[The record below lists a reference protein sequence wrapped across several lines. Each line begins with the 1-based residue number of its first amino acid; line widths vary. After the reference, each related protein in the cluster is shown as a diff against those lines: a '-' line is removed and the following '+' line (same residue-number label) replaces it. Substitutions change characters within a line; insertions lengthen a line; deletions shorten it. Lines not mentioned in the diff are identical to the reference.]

1 MYSQGENE
9 IKAIILKI
17 AYQNDQRAF
26 RQFFDLYYHRLLNFA
41 YFFLESSVAS
51 EEVVST
57 VFINLWEKR
66 KKLPEINRIEAYLFT
81 STKNKSYSYLRDNK
95 RLIQFRD
102 IDSDADFLVSQFEN
116 PETEMFSQEFRN
128 KIIEIIEGLPP
139 KCKMIFTLIRED
151 GMKYKEVAELLDISI
166 KTVEV
171 QMGRALSKIKA
182 SIKPYLHEVD
192 LFHFLSKEKIKRAKK
207 K

>member
-1 MYSQGENE
+1 MLIESE
-9 IKAIILKI
+9 IKIIIHKI
-17 AYQNDQRAF
+17 AYQDDQKAF
-26 RQFFDLYYHRLLNFA
+26 RELFDTYYHKLLNFA
-41 YFFLESSVAS
+41 FFFLESSVAA

-66 KKLPEINRIEAYLFT
+66 IKLPEIKRLEAYLFT

-102 IDSDADFLVSQFEN
+102 IDAEGDFLVPVFEN
-116 PETEMFSQEFRN
+116 PETEMLSNEFRE
-128 KIIEIIEGLPP
+128 KIIEIIEELPP

-151 GMKYKEVAELLDISI
+151 GLKYKEVAELLEISI

-171 QMGRALSKIKA
+171 QMGRALSKIKT
-182 SIKPYLHEVD
+182 SISSYLHEID
-192 LFHFLSKEKIKRAKK
+192 LIHFLEAEKIKREK
-207 K
+207 

>member
-1 MYSQGENE
+1 MLIESE
-9 IKAIILKI
+9 IKIIIHKI
-17 AYQNDQRAF
+17 AYQDDQKAF
-26 RQFFDLYYHRLLNFA
+26 RELFDTYYHKLLNFA
-41 YFFLESSVAS
+41 FFFLESSVAA

-66 KKLPEINRIEAYLFT
+66 IKLPEIKRLEAYLFT

-102 IDSDADFLVSQFEN
+102 IDAEGDFLVPVFEN
-116 PETEMFSQEFRN
+116 PETEMLSNEFRE
-128 KIIEIIEGLPP
+128 KIIEIIEELPP

-151 GMKYKEVAELLDISI
+151 GLKYKEVAELLEISI

-171 QMGRALSKIKA
+171 QMGRALSKIKT
-182 SIKPYLHEVD
+182 SISPYLHELD
-192 LFHFLSKEKIKRAKK
+192 LIHFLEAEKIKREK
-207 K
+207 

>member
-1 MYSQGENE
+1 MHSQGEDE
-9 IKAIILKI
+9 IKVIIHKI
-17 AYQNDQRAF
+17 AYQHDQRAF
-26 RQFFDLYYHRLLNFA
+26 RQFFDLYYHKLLNFA
-41 YFFLESSVAS
+41 YFFLESSVAA

-57 VFINLWEKR
+57 VFISLWKNR
-66 KKLPEINRIEAYLFT
+66 KKLPEINRIEAYLFS
-81 STKNKSYSYLRDNK
+81 STKNKSYNYLRDNK

-102 IDSDADFLVSQFEN
+102 IDSESDFLVPQFEN
-116 PETEMFSQEFRN
+116 PETEMLSREFRE
-128 KIIEIIEGLPP
+128 KIIEIIEELPP

-171 QMGRALSKIKA
+171 QMGRALSKIKG

-192 LFHFLSKEKIKRAKK
+192 LLHFLNKEKIKREVRK
-207 K
+207 

>member
-116 PETEMFSQEFRN
+116 PETEMFSQEFRD